1 MADWDAIRKLVPLD
15 PSVVMLNTGSFGPT
29 PTPVME
35 YTHQLRLRLA
45 AGPTDFFLRQT
56 PPLLWDARVRTAKF
70 LGTVPQRLIFTTNVS
85 VSINIVAQS
94 LTLAAPGELLMS
106 DHEYGAMIWAWERTA
121 QRLGLTIK
129 TFPVPLNPTDPA
141 EIVEAARNAMTP
153 KTRLFFCS
161 HVLAPHG
168 LIMPAKELCALAR
181 KHGVLSVIDGAHAA
195 AMIDLNIQDV
205 GADFYAGN
213 LHKWLLA
220 PIGSG
225 FLVFGPGMED
235 RLQPMWVSWGYRP
248 DHEYMPGVPKIGL
261 DEQDRYGSTPRIR
274 AIEFDGTRDVCAW
287 MGVPKAIEFQENI
300 GFPAIRQRHRE
311 LARYTAKVIGDRF
324 GFPLATPDD
333 ARFSGSMTAV
343 VLPAGSIAERWRERL
358 WSRRIEVPI
367 NERAGR
373 VMLRVSHHFYTQE
386 LDIDALAEAIPEV
399 IRELA

>member
-1 MADWDAIRKLVPLD
+1 VDWNEIRKLVPLD
-15 PSVVMLNTGSFGPT
+15 PTVVMLNTGSFGPT

-35 YTHQLRLRLA
+35 YTHRLRLRLA
-45 AGPTDFFLRQT
+45 EGPTNFFLRET
-56 PPLLWDARVRTAKF
+56 PPLLWDARVRTARF
-70 LGTVPQRLIFTTNVS
+70 LGTTPQRLIFTTNVS
-85 VSINIVAQS
+85 VSINIIAQS
-94 LTLAAPGELLMS
+94 LTLASGGELLMS
-106 DHEYGAMIWAWERTA
+106 DHEYGAMIWTWERAA

-141 EIVEAARNAMTP
+141 EIVEAAKKAITP
-153 KTRLFFCS
+153 KTRMLFCS

-195 AMIDLNIQDV
+195 AMIDLNITEV

-225 FLVFGPGMED
+225 FLVFGPGQED
-235 RLQPMWVSWGYRP
+235 KLQPMWISWGYRP
-248 DHEYMPGVPKIGL
+248 DHEYMPGAPKIGP
-261 DEQDRYGSTPRIR
+261 DDRDRYGSTPRIR

-287 MGVPKAIEFQENI
+287 MGVPEAIEFQEKI
-300 GFPAIRQRHRE
+300 GWSAIRNQHRE
-311 LARYTAKVIGDRF
+311 LAKYTIKSISERF

-333 ARFSGSMTAV
+333 TRFSGSMTAV
-343 VLPAGSIAERWRERL
+343 VLPAGSNADRWRQEL
-358 WSRRIEVPI
+358 WKRRIEIPV

-373 VMLRVSHHFYTQE
+373 VMLRVSHHFYTRE
-386 LDIDALAEAIPEV
+386 ADIDALAVAIAEV
-399 IRELA
+399 MKEVGM